1 MLTENNTSEKIIN
14 SQNASLSDIEL
25 KLIQDALVNNKGSIT
40 KATDQLGISYK
51 TMQYRIGKFKLDK
64 KKYK

>member
-1 MLTENNTSEKIIN
+1 MLTENYTSDKLIK
-14 SQNASLSDIEL
+14 SQNASLPDIEL
-25 KLIQDALVNNKGSIT
+25 KLIQDALTDNKGSIT
-40 KATDQLGISYK
+40 RAADQLGISYK